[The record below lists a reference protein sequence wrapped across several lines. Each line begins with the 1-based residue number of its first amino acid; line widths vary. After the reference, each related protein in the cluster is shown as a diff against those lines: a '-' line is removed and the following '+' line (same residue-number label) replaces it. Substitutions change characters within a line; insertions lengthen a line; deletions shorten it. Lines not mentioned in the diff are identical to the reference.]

1 MNTGLLHLH
10 NLLRWVIIILLL
22 VTIFQSFSKKQGLVK
37 SSLYLLIAAHLTLV
51 IGLYQWYF
59 SVNVGLKGFL
69 ESMGGFGAIMKDGF
83 ARFWA
88 VEHFLGMVIAIILI
102 TIARGKAKKLNY
114 GAASWLYLIAFII
127 IMVSIPW
134 PFRLGI
140 GRPIFPG
147 VH

>member
-37 SSLYLLIAAHLTLV
+37 SSLYLLIAAHITLV

-69 ESMGGFGAIMKDGF
+69 ERMGSFGAIMKDGF
-83 ARFWA
+83 ARFWV
-88 VEHFLGMVIAIILI
+88 VEHFLGMVIGIILI
-102 TIARGKAKKLNY
+102 TIARGKQKN
-114 GAASWLYLIAFII
+114 
-127 IMVSIPW
+127 
-134 PFRLGI
+134 
-140 GRPIFPG
+140 
-147 VH
+147 

>member
-10 NLLRWVIIILLL
+10 NLLRWVITILLL

-69 ESMGGFGAIMKDGF
+69 ERMGGFGAIMKDGF

-102 TIARGKAKKLNY
+102 TIGRGKAKKLNY

>member
-10 NLLRWVIIILLL
+10 NLLRWVIIVLLL
-22 VTIFQSFSKKQGLVK
+22 ITLLQSFGKKQGLVK
-37 SSLYLLIAAHLTLV
+37 SSLYLLITAHLTLI

-69 ESMGGFGAIMKDGF
+69 ERMGSFGAIMKDGF
-83 ARFWA
+83 ARFWV

-114 GAASWLYLIAFII
+114 VAASWLYLVAFII